1 MRMRTGVTLAVTLM
15 ATPIISHAQSVARK
29 LPGCNGIAAVVRVST
44 LNGSLAQFEAAV
56 TAHRKW
62 YRDRGI
68 TFNEQRV
75 VPMYKMVES
84 AVTVDST
91 QVMTIHTNPPA
102 TNPPR
107 DAAWEAFTK
116 MYSDVSKVAS
126 QAVVCLPKTF

>member
-1 MRMRTGVTLAVTLM
+1 MKGYTMLVLAAVLM
-15 ATPIISHAQSVARK
+15 ATPIVAHGQAGARK
-29 LPGCNGIAAVVRVST
+29 LPGCTGVTAVVRVST
-44 LNGSLAQFEAAV
+44 LTGSMAQFEAAV

-75 VPMYKMVES
+75 VPMYKMVDS
-84 AVTVDST
+84 TVVIDPT

-102 TNPPR
+102 SNPPR
-107 DAAWEAFTK
+107 DAAWEVFSK
-116 MYSDVSKVAS
+116 MYSDVSKVTS

>member
-1 MRMRTGVTLAVTLM
+1 MRIHPGVALAVVLM
-15 ATPIISHAQSVARK
+15 ATPIISRAQAVARR
-29 LPGCNGIAAVVRVST
+29 LPDCNGIAAVVRVST
-44 LNGSLAQFEAAV
+44 LTGSMAQFEAAV

-75 VPMYKMVES
+75 VPIYKMVES
-84 AVTVDST
+84 AVIVDST

-102 TNPPR
+102 ANPPR

-126 QAVVCLPKTF
+126 QAVVCMPRTF

>member
-1 MRMRTGVTLAVTLM
+1 MRIHPGVALAVVLM
-15 ATPIISHAQSVARK
+15 ATPIISRAQAVARR
-29 LPGCNGIAAVVRVST
+29 LPDCNGIAAVVRVST
-44 LNGSLAQFEAAV
+44 LTGSMAQFEAAV

-75 VPMYKMVES
+75 VPIYKMVES
-84 AVTVDST
+84 AVIVDST

-102 TNPPR
+102 ANPPR

>member
-1 MRMRTGVTLAVTLM
+1 MRIRLGVALAVTLM
-15 ATPIISHAQSVARK
+15 ATPVISHAQSAARK
-29 LPGCNGIAAVVRVST
+29 LPGCNGVAAVVRVST
-44 LNGSLAQFEAAV
+44 LTGSMAQFEAAV

-75 VPMYKMVES
+75 VPIYKM
-84 AVTVDST
+84 ADST
-91 QVMTIHTNPPA
+91 VVVDAAQVMTIHTNPPA

-107 DAAWEAFTK
+107 DAAWEAFTT

>member
-1 MRMRTGVTLAVTLM
+1 MRFHVSVALAVTLM
-15 ATPIISHAQSVARK
+15 VTPLMLRAQSVVRT

-44 LNGSLAQFEAAV
+44 LTGTMAQFDAAV

-62 YRDRGI
+62 YRDRGV
-68 TFNEQRV
+68 TFNDQRV

-84 AVTVDST
+84 TVMVDST

-102 TNPPR
+102 SNPPR

-116 MYSDVSKVAS
+116 MYSDVSRVTS
-126 QAVVCLPKTF
+126 QSVVCLPKAF

>member
-1 MRMRTGVTLAVTLM
+1 MRTMMAVALVFLLT
-15 ATPIISHAQSVARK
+15 ATPVISHAQATARK

-44 LNGSLAQFEAAV
+44 LTGSMTQFDAAV

>member
-1 MRMRTGVTLAVTLM
+1 MRFHVSVALAVTLM
-15 ATPIISHAQSVARK
+15 VTPLMLRAQSVVRT

-44 LNGSLAQFEAAV
+44 LTGTMAQFDAAV

-62 YRDRGI
+62 YRDRGV
-68 TFNEQRV
+68 TFNDQRV

-84 AVTVDST
+84 TVMVDST

-102 TNPPR
+102 SNPPR

-116 MYSDVSKVAS
+116 MYSDVSRVTS